1 MQKTIL
7 TKAVAVALATLGASA
22 AFAQTSFTIYGNI
35 DGALDS
41 VHKGQGNISGTMFQT
56 LPTLVGA
63 GLIPGLPAGATATA
77 TAAKLS
83 AGFNGAYANKSTIT
97 RVSPSISS
105 QNALGFKGTED
116 MGNGYKAGFVL
127 EGQFSTDTGAQSG
140 QDNRM
145 WGRQAFVS
153 LTTPV
158 GEVRLGRQYA
168 PMFYSFALT
177 SVESIGAADIMASG
191 LVVNNLQVRQDN
203 QISYWLKQ
211 GDLTAALSY
220 SPNAGVDSD
229 ISVSRGQA
237 AGAANGQIIGGATAG
252 NETAGSGGRGQS
264 IGLFVNYNIDP
275 GWLTN
280 FGYHTNKFGTAK
292 LKESNL
298 GITLA
303 SLDKYTAYSV
313 GMKYTLPSA
322 GTQLAGIFHYAKF
335 TNDAGSI
342 EGPKIETLAL
352 GVKQP
357 IDQFSVGAEFAY
369 GKFMNF
375 TKGKDTAVMLAGDYN
390 FSKRTKVYIRAGYMK
405 DSRGNLADTDAT
417 ATLGLRM
424 AGGPAPLL
432 FGLGS
437 TELPFFA
444 GGGMNIDATTR
455 VVGVGIR
462 HQF

>member
-22 AFAQTSFTIYGNI
+22 AFAQSSLTIYGNI

-41 VHKGQGNISGTMFQT
+41 VHKGQGNIAGTLFAT
-56 LPTLVGA
+56 LPGIVGA

-77 TAAKLS
+77 TAAKLT
-83 AGFNGAYANKSTIT
+83 AGFNGAYANRSTVT
-97 RVSPSISS
+97 RVSQSISS

-116 MGNGYKAGFVL
+116 IGGGYKAGFVL
-127 EGQFSTDTGAQSG
+127 EGQFATDTGAQSG

-145 WGRQAFVS
+145 WGRQAYVG

-158 GEVRLGRQYA
+158 GEVRVGRQYA
-168 PMFYSFALT
+168 PMFYSFAFT
-177 SVESIGAADIMASG
+177 TVEAIGAADIMASG

-220 SPNAGVDSD
+220 SPNAGVDNNV
-229 ISVSRGQA
+229 SVARGQA

-252 NETAGSGGRGQS
+252 NETADAAGRGRS
-264 IGLFVNYNIDP
+264 IGLFMNYNIDP
-275 GWLTN
+275 GWLAN

-292 LKESNL
+292 LLESNL
-298 GITLA
+298 GIQLA
-303 SLDKYTAYSV
+303 SLDKYAAYSA
-313 GMKYTLPSA
+313 GMKYTLPSSA
-322 GTQLAGIFHYAKF
+322 TQLSGIYHYGKF

-342 EGPKIETLAL
+342 EGPKVQTLAF

-357 IDQFSVGAEFAY
+357 IEQFSVGAEFVLS
-369 GKFMNF
+369 KFLNF
-375 TKGKDTAVMLAGDYN
+375 TKGKDTALMLAGDYN

-405 DSRGNLADTDAT
+405 DSRGNLANTDAT
-417 ATLGLRM
+417 GTLGLKM
-424 AGGPAPLL
+424 AGGPAPTLVG
-432 FGLGS
+432 FGS
-437 TELPFFA
+437 AEVPFFA
-444 GGGMNIDATTR
+444 GGGINIDATTR
-455 VVGVGIR
+455 VASIGIR
-462 HQF
+462 HSF